1 MNLYLVPAKPV
12 YEPGSKV
19 LKQIERKLKN
29 AGIIKGYYDK
39 ELQQFA
45 PGPEAGG
52 VFEDLRKG
60 VAPFTYIEFCEYEK
74 PHFVPDSHGES
85 FDATCLHCDETI
97 EDGVVT
103 VGIEAFNDGEVE
115 TFDCPE
121 CDEKIE
127 LSELH
132 CLIDTATVRFAIYI
146 RDAAQ
151 NDLSA
156 NTREILAEVTG
167 QRFRVIEETS

>member
-1 MNLYLVPAKPV
+1 MNLYLIPAKAA

-19 LKQIERKLKN
+19 LKQLVRKLKN
-29 AGIIKGYYDK
+29 SGIIGGYYDK

-45 PGPEAGG
+45 PGSEAGG

-60 VAPFTYIEFCEYEK
+60 VAPFTFIEFCEYDE
-74 PHFVPDSHGES
+74 PHFVPDSHGEG
-85 FDATCLHCDETI
+85 FDATCPHCDESI
-97 EDGVVT
+97 EDGVVN
-103 VGIEAFNDGEVE
+103 VAIDAFNDGEVE

-127 LSELH
+127 MSELP
-132 CLIDTATVRFAIYI
+132 CLIDTATVRFAVYI

-151 NDLSA
+151 NDLST
-156 NTREILAEVTG
+156 NMREILAEVTG
-167 QRFRVIEETS
+167 QRFRVIEESS